1 MFPCNG
7 VNTYCI
13 MYTSFYI
20 YTGEITEKEY
30 SNKKMEHDFDTR
42 YLYRIANE
50 AVYVMCIYKRKLIF
64 TK

>member
-1 MFPCNG
+1 
-7 VNTYCI
+7 